1 MGIYRIRGC
10 DQWVRSLRWPDKE
23 GIIISV
29 KARIYR
35 QTATRK
41 QRRIGMDALK
51 VAIGIDTSCYTTS
64 AAACGGDGA
73 ILAAQR
79 KLLPVPPA
87 MQGLRQS
94 EAVFAHV
101 KQLPEIVDRLMAEL
115 GDVQICAVAASV
127 TPRDAQDSYMPVFTV
142 GRSFGMAAA
151 SLLGVPFFGTSHQ
164 AGHIL
169 AGRIGN
175 PPLHEPFVAVH
186 LSGGTTECLLCE
198 GETISLLGQSLD
210 IHAGQLL
217 DRLGVA
223 MGFPFPAGAA
233 LDRLAGEGK
242 ANALLPVSME
252 NGDLDCHLSG
262 AETQCK
268 RWLEAG
274 ETPRETIAAEMFD
287 FLARTVA
294 RMAAAA
300 CGKTDA
306 RQVLIVGGVASSG
319 VLREQIPLR
328 LKKLG
333 CGAQAV
339 FGKRE
344 YASDNAAGVAR
355 FGMQKVL
362 ETEGVPWRF

>member
-1 MGIYRIRGC
+1 M
-10 DQWVRSLRWPDKE
+10 RWPGKE

-29 KARIYR
+29 EARIYG
-35 QTATRK
+35 QTAARER
-41 QRRIGMDALK
+41 RRIGMDRVK
-51 VAIGIDTSCYTTS
+51 VSIGIDTSCYTTS
-64 AAACGGDGA
+64 AAACGENGA
-73 ILAAQR
+73 ILAARR

-87 MQGLRQS
+87 KQGLRQS

-101 KQLPEIVDRLMAEL
+101 KQLPEVVQQLKEEIGDAE
-115 GDVQICAVAASV
+115 ICAVAASV

-142 GRSFGMAAA
+142 GKNFGMAAA

-198 GETISLLGQSLD
+198 GDAVSLLGRSLD

-223 MGFPFPAGAA
+223 MGFGFPAGAE
-233 LDRLAGEGK
+233 LEKLAMRGK
-242 ANALLPVSME
+242 AGAMLPVSMA

-262 AETQCK
+262 AETQCR
-268 RWLEAG
+268 RWLEGG
-274 ETPRETIAAEMFD
+274 EMSRETIAAEAFD
-287 FLARTVA
+287 CLARTVA
-294 RMAAAA
+294 RMVAAA

-306 RQVLIVGGVASSG
+306 LQALIVGGVASSEI
-319 VLREQIPLR
+319 LREQIPLR

-333 CGAQAV
+333 CMAETV

-344 YASDNAAGVAR
+344 YASDNAAGVALY
-355 FGMQKVL
+355 GMRKVW
-362 ETEGVPWRF
+362 ETEGLPWRF